1 VEPSRSPSLAA
12 RAKGRPLRPWLL
24 VVAGTAC
31 AGGTPSGE
39 PAPAAGGQGAAGATS
54 AAGSTHAGGGT
65 GAQAGSGAAGRAGG
79 NGGAGAGT
87 AGGSGGVMNAGSGG
101 VTAAGGGAAQTG
113 GAGSATLGGAGQ
125 GASGGS
131 AGASAGSGSG
141 SGSGGASAG
150 SGSGSGSGSGGA
162 SAGAAGSGG
171 SACAKAGLLL
181 CDDFE
186 AASAGTAPGA
196 PWTTAVN
203 GANGTVLIDT
213 TTPAHSGTKSVHVA
227 SLGNYQTF
235 LAVRG
240 APVFPAPSPA
250 LYARVFIRLGA
261 PMTSGHNTYFKAGVA
276 DAISSNDETR
286 VGVMESMLM
295 INQPDGDRG
304 FLSNEGYWTDQKPGV
319 VIPEQTWTC
328 IEGFFD
334 PPNTTVDVWV
344 NGKEVPDLH
353 RTDWKQDALG
363 AFHFG
368 FEKYAGPDADVWYD
382 DIAIG
387 TAPIGCD

>member
-1 VEPSRSPSLAA
+1 MN
-12 RAKGRPLRPWLL
+12 
-24 VVAGTAC
+24 
-31 AGGTPSGE
+31 
-39 PAPAAGGQGAAGATS
+39 
-54 AAGSTHAGGGT
+54 
-65 GAQAGSGAAGRAGG
+65 AGRAG
-79 NGGAGAGT
+79 
-87 AGGSGGVMNAGSGG
+87 S
-101 VTAAGGGAAQTG
+101 TAAGGGAAQAG
-113 GAGSATLGGAGQ
+113 GAGAAPVGGAGQ
-125 GASGGS
+125 GAGGGS
-131 AGASAGSGSG
+131 AGASAGSTSG
-141 SGSGGASAG
+141 SGSAGGAGAAG
-150 SGSGSGSGSGGA
+150 L
-162 SAGAAGSGG
+162 AGAAGSGG
-171 SACAKAGLLL
+171 GTPCGKAGLLL

-186 AASAGTAPGA
+186 AATAGTAPGA

-203 GANGTVLIDT
+203 GTNGTVQVDA

-235 LAVRG
+235 LALRG
-240 APVFPAPSPA
+240 TPVFPAPSPA

-304 FLSNEGYWTDQKPGV
+304 FLSNEAYWTDMKPGV
-319 VIPEQTWTC
+319 VIPEQTWAC

-368 FEKYAGPDADVWYD
+368 FEKYAGPEADVWYD

-387 TAPIGCD
+387 TMPIGCD